1 MSDWRSRP
9 GYRDDVI
16 TVRVIWVAFALSLLV
31 HVAALWTSP
40 PLMRSLTLDPAARA
54 EPAAALVARLAPRP
68 VRREIAPP
76 AAPPA
81 PPPQASSPARQ
92 RATKVPPA
100 APAPSPP
107 PSIARSEPAPRVAPT
122 PPAPATEAP
131 SAASPPVETD
141 LSAFV
146 AARRRARGEPTIAAA
161 QGGEPDAPP
170 AESEKERLNRM
181 VTANLGLNKVPTF
194 GDDPKRGGGMF
205 QLRRL
210 GSEDAEFYFNGWN
223 QDIGRVAKQLI
234 EVRRGTNPDI
244 RLAVVRKIIEIIRA
258 HEPGDFT
265 WVSRRLGRQFTLSAR
280 PSDNAGLED
289 FIMRDFFGD
298 GRTP

>member
-1 MSDWRSRP
+1 MNDWRIRP
-9 GYRDDVI
+9 GYRHDAI

-40 PLMRSLTLDPAARA
+40 PLMRSLTLDPVARA
-54 EPAAALVARLAPRP
+54 EPAAALVAQLAPRSIP
-68 VRREIAPP
+68 RQIAPP
-76 AAPPA
+76 AAPPT
-81 PPPQASSPARQ
+81 PPPQASSPQRQ
-92 RATKVPPA
+92 RATKAPPA

-107 PSIARSEPAPRVAPT
+107 PPIATREPAPRITPA
-122 PPAPATEAP
+122 PPALAAEAP

-141 LSAFV
+141 LSAFI
-146 AARRRARGEPTIAAA
+146 AARRSARGEPTITAA
-161 QGGEPDAPP
+161 QGRVPDTPP
-170 AESEKERLNRM
+170 AESEKERLNRV

-210 GSEDAEFYFNGWN
+210 GSEDADFYFNGWN
-223 QDIGRVAKQLI
+223 EDIGRVARQLI

-258 HEPGDFT
+258 HEPGDFI
-265 WVSRRLGRQFTLSAR
+265 WVSRRLGRQVALSAR
-280 PSDNAGLED
+280 PGDNAALED

-298 GRTP
+298 GRSP